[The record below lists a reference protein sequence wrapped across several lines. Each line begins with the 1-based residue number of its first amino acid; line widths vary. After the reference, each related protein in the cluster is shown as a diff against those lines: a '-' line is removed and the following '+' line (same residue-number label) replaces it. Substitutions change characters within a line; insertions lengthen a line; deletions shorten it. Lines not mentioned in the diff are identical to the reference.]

1 MTLEERAKNYA
12 KEFPKYPP
20 VVVSHGWLYGIWM
33 IGNNYSSKAKYYGE
47 YPPSYLR
54 RIHALFPDAK
64 EILHLFS
71 GKVEKGTWNDECETT
86 FDINPDLFPDVVGD
100 AHELSKYFP
109 PEKFD
114 LILADPPYTAED
126 AEHYGTPMINRNK
139 VVKEAWIVLKP
150 GGFLCWLDQV
160 LPMYRKDMYKL
171 VGTIGVVRSTNH
183 RFRVV
188 SIFQKNEGS

>member
-71 GKVEKGTWNDECETT
+71 IRYDIAGVRLGPGRSEVTPLEKMASAW
-86 FDINPDLFPDVVGD
+86 
-100 AHELSKYFP
+100 
-109 PEKFD
+109 
-114 LILADPPYTAED
+114 
-126 AEHYGTPMINRNK
+126 HYPC
-139 VVKEAWIVLKP
+139 KP
-150 GGFLCWLDQV
+150 L
-160 LPMYRKDMYKL
+160 R
-171 VGTIGVVRSTNH
+171 
-183 RFRVV
+183 
-188 SIFQKNEGS
+188 